1 MSRNIDFTI
10 PRELFWLHL
19 LTCFLFLQLVPSVS
33 LPEKRKTAKQ
43 VKEER
48 HTVTQELKN

>member
-1 MSRNIDFTI
+1 MILQFQE
-10 PRELFWLHL
+10 ELFWLHL